1 MKMSLQEWNDFS
13 APEKKSWVN
22 ELYST
27 SCMEF
32 SLTKT
37 FGQMFFSK
45 DENEIFMHEMIFS
58 CMKLIVRES
67 HSKPAELVITKS
79 PRVGCQKGRM
89 YANKRMLK

>member
-1 MKMSLQEWNDFS
+1 MIFLPQ
-13 APEKKSWVN
+13 KKNSWVN

-32 SLTKT
+32 STTKT

-58 CMKLIVRES
+58 CMKLIVRE
-67 HSKPAELVITKS
+67 KPLKTG
-79 PRVGCQKGRM
+79 RVGNYEKSKSGM
-89 YANKRMLK
+89 SKRKNVCK